1 MPQTNP
7 TSLELRGDR
16 EFVIERTFNGPPRIV
31 FDAYTRPELVQRWWA
46 PRFLGDV
53 MLDCQADVRP
63 GGHYR
68 YVMETRPGQ
77 KMAFS
82 GTYVEVTPPTRL
94 VFTQVYEPTAAGATP
109 DDVAITITVTFE
121 DRGGKTHLVSRTV
134 CPTSELRDTIIASGM
149 EHGMR
154 QAMDQ
159 LDELVASMA

>member
-1 MPQTNP
+1 MTQTNQ
-7 TSLELRGDR
+7 TSLELRGER

-53 MLDCQADVRP
+53 MLACDADVRP

-68 YVMETRPGQ
+68 YVMETEPGR

-94 VFTQVYEPTAAGATP
+94 VYTQVFEPTAAGSKP

-121 DRGGKTHLVSRTV
+121 DRGGKTHLVSHTV

-154 QAMDQ
+154 QTMDQ
-159 LDELVASMA
+159 LDELVAELG